1 MITDDLTSSTSHP
14 IRSHVLL
21 TVGYV
26 GLLIA
31 IISAWTN
38 PATGYELSLY
48 AFSHTPAGFWIG
60 IATGL
65 ATAFAVSLL
74 AEQDRLRWTAYL
86 LGGATM
92 TAVAGLPLLR
102 GYYFYGQTDSL
113 IHLGWTRAI
122 SAGILD
128 PGAMLYPG
136 THLVSILLGDLAG
149 IAYRRAILLVVV
161 IFVIIYFVFVPLVVR
176 TLTTDRLTITI
187 AVFSGLL
194 LLPLNNVSTF
204 LRFHPFSL
212 ALLFLPV
219 VLYLL
224 IRHIQESDPFL
235 GVTGPLS
242 VMLLVS
248 GVGLLIIHPQA
259 ILNFLLLLGA
269 ISAYQI
275 YHRWIDIK
283 SRRSEL
289 GSVHVHF
296 VLLGAL
302 FILWTSNNWQ
312 LFTTIEQTLGALAN
326 INQGAEAGEVIHQ
339 RTGSATA
346 IGAGLPELFMKLF
359 SVSVLYFGLGVMY
372 IVERVN
378 HPFEAGRSNEAE
390 VYAYFFYGGLA
401 LIPLVVVNF
410 FGQVSTYFFRHLGF
424 GMVIMTVVGAIAI
437 RRYGAVLTELFGGV
451 SVKTVVSVVIVLSL
465 TLSVAALFPSP
476 YIYLPNHHV
485 SEAQMSGYETAFEQQ
500 LPGAPVWFGGV
511 RTTTNRYESAL
522 IDAPFSV
529 WSGPVPGPALANP
542 RAYYRTHEE
551 PAVRRDH
558 YLVVTT
564 YDIEREVHAYEGLR
578 YSASQLEAI
587 ESAEGVHRIG
597 SNGEFTLYYVDLES
611 RPEPQP
617 G

>member
-1 MITDDLTSSTSHP
+1 
-14 IRSHVLL
+14 VLL
-21 TVGYV
+21 AIGFT
-26 GLLIA
+26 GLFIA
-31 IISAWTN
+31 ILSAWTN

-48 AFSHTPAGFWIG
+48 SLEHTPLGFWFG
-60 IATGL
+60 ITIGL
-65 ATAFAVSLL
+65 AVAFAVSVF
-74 AEQDRLRWTAYL
+74 ATQDRPRWTAYL

-92 TAVAGLPLLR
+92 TAVVGLPLLR

-122 SAGILD
+122 SAGILE
-128 PGAMLYPG
+128 PGSMLYPAA
-136 THLVSILLGDLAG
+136 HLSSVLLGDLAG

-161 IFVIIYFVFVPLVVR
+161 FFVVIYFVFVPLVVR

-187 AVFSGLL
+187 AVFSGML

-224 IRHIQESDPFL
+224 IRYIKDSDPFH

-242 VMLLVS
+242 VMLLIS
-248 GVGLLIIHPQA
+248 GIGLLMIHPQLM
-259 ILNFLLLLGA
+259 LNFLLLLGA
-269 ISAYQI
+269 ITAYQI
-275 YHRWIDIK
+275 YHRWIDVR
-283 SRRSEL
+283 SRKSEL
-289 GSVHVHF
+289 AGVHVHF
-296 VLLGAL
+296 VVLGAL
-302 FILWTSNNWQ
+302 FYLWISNDWQ
-312 LFTTIEQTLGALAN
+312 LFTTIEQTLNAIAN
-326 INQGAEAGEVIHQ
+326 INQGAEAGEVIDQ
-339 RTGSATA
+339 RAGSATA
-346 IGAGLPELFMKLF
+346 IGVGLPELFLKLF

-378 HPFEAGRSNEAE
+378 YPYEADRSGESE

-410 FGQVSTYFFRHLGF
+410 FGQVSTYFFRHVGF
-424 GMVIMTVVGAIAI
+424 GMVIMTIVGAIAI
-437 RRYGAVLTELFGGV
+437 RRYGASVTELVGGV
-451 SVKTVVSVVIVLSL
+451 NLKTVVSIVIALSL
-465 TLSVAALFPSP
+465 ILSLAALFPSP

-485 SEAQMSGYETAFEQQ
+485 SEAQMSGYETAFEHQ
-500 LPGAPVWFGGV
+500 LPGAPVWFGGI

-522 IDAPFSV
+522 IDTPFSI
-529 WSGPVPGPALANP
+529 WSGAIPGPALANP
-542 RAYYRTHEE
+542 QAYYRTHQD
-551 PAVRRDH
+551 PSVRRDH
-558 YLVVTT
+558 YIIVTT
-564 YDIEREVHAYEGLR
+564 YDIEREVSAYGGLR
-578 YSASQLEAI
+578 YTASQLEAI

-611 RPEPQP
+611 QPEPQT

>member
-1 MITDDLTSSTSHP
+1 MITDYWASSTSRP
-14 IRSHVLL
+14 IRGRGLL
-21 TVGYV
+21 TVGYTA
-26 GLLIA
+26 LLIA
-31 IISAWTN
+31 VVSAWTN

-48 AFSHTPAGFWIG
+48 SIEHTPLSFWIG
-60 IATGL
+60 ITTGL
-65 ATAFAVSLL
+65 AIAFAVSLL
-74 AEQDRLRWTAYL
+74 SRQDRIRWTAYL

-92 TAVAGLPLLR
+92 TAVVGLPLLR

-122 SAGILD
+122 SQGILD

-136 THLVSILLGDLAG
+136 THLLSLLLGDLAG

-161 IFVIIYFVFVPLVVR
+161 IFVVLYFVFVPLVVR

-194 LLPLNNVSTF
+194 LLPLNNVSTV
-204 LRFHPFSL
+204 LGFHPFSL
-212 ALLFLPV
+212 SLLFLPV

-224 IRHIQESDPFL
+224 IRYTQDSDSHL

-242 VMLLVS
+242 VMFLVS
-248 GVGLLIIHPQA
+248 GVGLLFLHPQSM
-259 ILNFLLLLGA
+259 LNFLLLLGA

-275 YHRWIDIK
+275 YHRWVDAR
-283 SRRSEL
+283 SRKSEL
-289 GSVHVHF
+289 SSVHVHL

-302 FILWTSNNWQ
+302 FFLWTSDNWQ
-312 LFTTIEQTLGALAN
+312 LFTTIDQTLGALAN
-326 INQGAEAGEVIHQ
+326 INQGTEAGEVIHQ
-339 RTGSATA
+339 QTDSATA
-346 IGAGLPELFMKLF
+346 IGVGLPELFVKLF
-359 SVSVLYFGLGVMY
+359 MVSVLYFGLGVMY

-378 HPFEAGRSNEAE
+378 QPFESGRSDESE

-401 LIPLVVVNF
+401 LLPLVVVNF
-410 FGQVSTYFFRHLGF
+410 FGQVSTYFFRHVGF

-437 RRYGAVLTELFGGV
+437 RRYGALLTELFGGV

-476 YIYLPNHHV
+476 YIYLPNQHV
-485 SEAQMSGYETAFEQQ
+485 SEAQMSGYETAFEHQ

-511 RTTTNRYESAL
+511 RATTNRYESAL
-522 IDAPFSV
+522 IDTPYSV

-551 PAVRRDH
+551 PTVRRDH

-564 YDIEREVHAYEGLR
+564 YDIEREVDAYDGLR
-578 YSASQLEAI
+578 YSASQLKAI

-611 RPEPQP
+611 QPEPQP
-617 G
+617 